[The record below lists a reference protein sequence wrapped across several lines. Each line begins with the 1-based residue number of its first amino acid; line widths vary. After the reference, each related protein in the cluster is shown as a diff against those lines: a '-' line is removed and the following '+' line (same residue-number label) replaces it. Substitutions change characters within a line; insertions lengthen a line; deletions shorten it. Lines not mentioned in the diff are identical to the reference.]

1 MEQPKNGLHLGREII
16 IAANQFKR
24 VTDRNIE
31 RKVGLTSAQANTLH
45 FIMDRSAEGAV
56 YQKDIERCFG
66 LRSPSVTGMLKQLEQ
81 KGLIRRETEAGDARL
96 KRIVLTEEARRIEEQ
111 IHSCIFEME
120 DAITDCLTED
130 ERRNLREILGKIGAK
145 ILREDREK

>member
-1 MEQPKNGLHLGREII
+1 MEQPMNGLHLGREII
-16 IAANQFKR
+16 ITANQFKR

-31 RKVGLTSAQANTLH
+31 RKVGLTAAQASTLH
-45 FIMDRSAEGAV
+45 FIMNRSAEGSV

-66 LRSPSVTGMLKQLEQ
+66 LRSPSVTGMVKQLEQ

-111 IHSCIFEME
+111 IHTCIFEME
-120 DAITDCLTED
+120 DAISDCLTEN
-130 ERRNLREILGKIGAK
+130 ERLGLQAILKKISAK
-145 ILREDREK
+145 ILREDRDE